1 VRRMSTTRRRSSV
14 RLTRELVGILLRAS
28 EQQSIRRALRS
39 TSTAGAPNG
48 TAFRPRVLIIL
59 RSRVQVPPTLRTIG
73 RSGDCC
79 AVPRVC
85 RRAAGHG
92 KPTDASGLSDQ
103 LWQESST
110 TYSAL
115 SGSSQHPRAGR
126 DQSRRRVTEARSTTP
141 APSIRQASPQTSTAK
156 TTRARLRMVVTTV
169 EMMIME

>member
-1 VRRMSTTRRRSSV
+1 VRRMSRTRRRSSV

-28 EQQSIRRALRS
+28 EQQSIRRATLDFNRGVRL
-39 TSTAGAPNG
+39 TAQRTGPG
-48 TAFRPRVLIIL
+48 
-59 RSRVQVPPTLRTIG
+59 RSRVQVPPALRTIC

-79 AVPRVC
+79 AIPRVC
-85 RRAAGHG
+85 RRAAEHG
-92 KPTDASGLSDQ
+92 EPTDTSGLSDQ

-110 TYSAL
+110 THSAL

-126 DQSRRRVTEARSTTP
+126 DQSRRGVTEARSTTP